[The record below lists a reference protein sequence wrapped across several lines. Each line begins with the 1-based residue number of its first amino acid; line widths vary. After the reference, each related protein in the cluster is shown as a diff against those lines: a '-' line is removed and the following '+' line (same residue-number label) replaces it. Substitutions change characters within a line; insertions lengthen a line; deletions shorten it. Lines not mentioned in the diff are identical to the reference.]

1 VTFLTRVQHALYGN
15 NDLMTIP
22 GSYFLSLILLI
33 LGLVCWGSWGNTL
46 KLTGPKWRFE
56 LFAYDFAIGVLL
68 AASLAALTFGSLS
81 LDGFTIWDDLRLA
94 GKHQDV
100 YALMGGA
107 LFSLANMMLLGAIT
121 VTGMAV
127 AFPVCL
133 GTALVTGV
141 AISYAGHAAESP
153 LLAIAGAA
161 AMTAAVVFAAVAW
174 KKHTAIQT
182 AAAQAAASALSA
194 EQSIA
199 PAKTPAKTKSKKSSR
214 RKASAAKGL
223 GLGIVGGLLM
233 GAYIPF
239 LDLAKEGENGLG
251 PYTAVLI
258 FAVGAAFSTFVCNL
272 FFMNLPIQGPPLE
285 FSQYLTGTPKEHG
298 LGILGGMIWCTGTV
312 AFLVAGR
319 AEGAALVSPT
329 VTYGIESAA
338 VVIAAIWGL
347 VAWKEFGDA
356 EGTIRLLLGAMLL
369 LLVAGIGVVSMAPVY
384 IVH

>member
-1 VTFLTRVQHALYGN
+1 
-15 NDLMTIP
+15 MTIP
-22 GSYFLSLILLI
+22 GSYFLSLILLT
-33 LGLVCWGSWGNTL
+33 LGLVCWGSWANTL

-68 AASLAALTFGSLS
+68 AASIAALTFGSLG

-94 GKHQDV
+94 GKRQDA
-100 YALMGGA
+100 YALMAGA
-107 LFSLANMMLLGAIT
+107 LFGLANLMLLGATT

-133 GTALVTGV
+133 GTALVTGI
-141 AISYAGHAAESP
+141 AISYAGHAAESS
-153 LLAIAGAA
+153 LLLIAGAA
-161 AMTAAVVFAAVAW
+161 AITAAIVFAAVAW
-174 KKHTAIQT
+174 KKHTAIQ
-182 AAAQAAASALSA
+182 AAAKAQAAASALAA
-194 EQSIA
+194 EQSTA
-199 PAKTPAKTKSKKSSR
+199 AMKTPLKSKSKKSSR
-214 RKASAAKGL
+214 RKASAVKGL

-233 GAYIPF
+233 GAYVPV

-285 FSQYLTGTPKEHG
+285 FSQYFTDEPKEHG
-298 LGILGGMIWCTGTV
+298 LGILGGMTWCIGTIAV
-312 AFLVAGR
+312 LVAGR
-319 AEGAALVSPT
+319 AEGAALVAPA

-347 VAWKEFGDA
+347 VVWKEFADA
-356 EGTIRLLLGAMLL
+356 EGSIRLLLAVMLL
-369 LLVAGIGVVSMAPVY
+369 LLVVGVGVVSMAPV
-384 IVH
+384 